1 MTNQKFKLSPEQCRQ
16 LSDYLTHL
24 SHPLRLRL
32 ICQLHRGEK
41 NVSQLIEAVKR
52 QQSTVST
59 QLKYLLMA
67 GIVAYERRGQ
77 FVYYRIADRRASG
90 LLRYLVGAFG
100 MLAKQR

>member
-1 MTNQKFKLSPEQCRQ
+1 MINKRFKLSPEQCRQ
-16 LSDYLTHL
+16 MSDYLTHL

-32 ICQLHRGEK
+32 ICQLHQGEK
-41 NVSQLIEAVKR
+41 NVSELIAAVGR

-67 GIVAYERRGQ
+67 GIVAFERRGQ

-90 LLRYLVGAFG
+90 LLRHLVGAFG
-100 MLAKQR
+100 MLGKQR